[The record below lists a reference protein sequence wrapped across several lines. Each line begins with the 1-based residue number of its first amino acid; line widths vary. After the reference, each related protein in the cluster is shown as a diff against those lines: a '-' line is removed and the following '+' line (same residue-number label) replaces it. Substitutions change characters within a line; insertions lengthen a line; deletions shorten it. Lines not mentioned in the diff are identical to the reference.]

1 LPDKIEEVINQ
12 SDLYSDT
19 SDTATVLAQADK
31 VELALLPESLPIQK
45 RIILW
50 QTILDHKKLDVLIE
64 MRSNPRSVLI
74 HAPEP
79 EHWDVLFTDIDAEA
93 LWS

>member
-50 QTILDHKKLDVLIE
+50 QTIPDHKKLDVLIE